1 MNAFGSFLLFVG
13 KNFGAG
19 ALSVAGNIAAAA
31 IVPVVIP
38 KIAGAIKGFR
48 EAHAPAADDADPDL
62 C

>member
-1 MNAFGSFLLFVG
+1 MGALTSFLLFVG

-19 ALSVAGNIAAAA
+19 ALSVAGNMAAVALVP
-31 IVPVVIP
+31 IVMP

-48 EAHAPAADDADPDL
+48 DAHAPAADECDPDL

>member
-1 MNAFGSFLLFVG
+1 MGAFTSFLLFVG

-19 ALSVAGNIAAAA
+19 ALGVAGNVAAAA
-31 IVPVVIP
+31 LIPVVVP

-48 EAHAPAADDADPDL
+48 EAHAPVIEETDPDL

>member
-1 MNAFGSFLLFVG
+1 MGAFTSFLLFVG

-19 ALSVAGNIAAAA
+19 ALGVAGNVAAAA
-31 IVPVVIP
+31 LIPVVVP

-48 EAHAPAADDADPDL
+48 EARAPAVEDADPDL